1 MNNRL
6 DSLLKL
12 LEKEPGDSFLLYGV
26 ALEYMSTGNFEE
38 AENYFRQLLQSD
50 PGYVAT
56 YMQYAGLKEKQNKI
70 EEAKELYKLGIK
82 KAQIAG
88 DNHAAKEMEG
98 FLDELN

>member
-12 LEKEPGDSFLLYGV
+12 LEKEPEDSFLLYGV
-26 ALEYMSTGNFEE
+26 ALEYKSAGNFDE
-38 AENYFRQLLQSD
+38 AENYFRKLLQSD

-56 YMQYAGLKEKQNKI
+56 YMQYAGLKEKQNRI
-70 EEAKELYKLGIK
+70 EEAKELYKLGIE
-82 KAQIAG
+82 KAQQAG

>member
-12 LEKEPGDSFLLYGV
+12 LEKEPEDSFLLYGV
-26 ALEYMSTGNFEE
+26 PLEYMSANNLEE
-38 AENYFRQLLQSD
+38 SEKYFIKLINAD
-50 PGYVAT
+50 PDYLAT

-70 EEAKELYKLGIK
+70 DEAKELYKQGIA
-82 KAQIAG
+82 KAQLAG
-88 DNHAAKEMEG
+88 DNHAATEMEG